1 MKWRRESDSSS
12 RITSAV
18 SSLPIET
25 GSLLRSQRLAI
36 NPTSSS
42 KHRVAIRVIVQFL
55 PPTATG
61 LAAMG
66 SLYYFGRIASQKVTP
81 RKEKAA
87 LPQADERLQ
96 LRGSATCPRCPLCER
111 PHRIVHRFVPQKC
124 RCRASADRTEPG

>member
-1 MKWRRESDSSS
+1 MKCLRESDSSS

-25 GSLLRSQRLAI
+25 GPLLSSQRLAI

-61 LAAMG
+61 LAAMP

-87 LPQADERLQ
+87 LPKVDEKQPWTNL
-96 LRGSATCPRCPLCER
+96 ATCP
-111 PHRIVHRFVPQKC
+111 
-124 RCRASADRTEPG
+124 